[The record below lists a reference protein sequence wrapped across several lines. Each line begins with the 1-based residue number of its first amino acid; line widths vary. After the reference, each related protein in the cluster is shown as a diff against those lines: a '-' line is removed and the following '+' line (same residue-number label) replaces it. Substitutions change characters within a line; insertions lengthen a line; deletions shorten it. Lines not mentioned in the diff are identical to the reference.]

1 MDLLTRRTVV
11 APART
16 AIGDAGLVARHLSG
30 TQTDP
35 AQLGA
40 ALARLGVG
48 GCWCGNA
55 IAAAARRAVLA
66 SAETQTVKDTLLTQL
81 RQPPRPLTGGGAGGW
96 QPIDC
101 TYGKLHI
108 TVWDPPRDDWPA
120 GPVQVKLDDGT
131 VIGTATGAS
140 MPRYAEVVGIWLT
153 WALSRYQSW
162 GFPDPS
168 GYLATDETHF
178 EVGIEVLPSN
188 MFAGAYQGGMA
199 VSNTLS
205 DAMLGWAP
213 LHELFHDEQFCL
225 IPQDKEHQLEQ
236 QSGQLV
242 DFWME
247 GTAET
252 ATAMLQ
258 PGRNA
263 VAIHWQ
269 SYLDLCQNG
278 AMFAIGAPSIF
289 DQSYDSTVFWKYV
302 LEQTYLWPLVPHP
315 TPTELDR
322 EGVALLE
329 IWGQARTEQSYALST
344 FADAQSGVAPL
355 GRNWVD
361 VMKSGPHGLDAYDN
375 ETLYGNWLAALYL
388 KSRNPE
394 ARFTFQEQGSGPG
407 GMGDLPALLG
417 TIPFDHT
424 SGLSTYIATLEPWSF
439 MCRVFGMKDPAYVSG
454 LNGLKLEF
462 KADAGSNV
470 LSQLL
475 LLDANLQVVD
485 IVRSRDLNLS
495 RTVFSRG
502 GQVQVVVACMAALD
516 NPGTMHGSVACSVAA
531 PAPDLQ
537 ITRWN
542 SPAGCEYQLDP
553 LTTPWDWR
561 TPDVDLEDIY
571 GTSQTGKL
579 PPVTGYKGS
588 RLHVT
593 VRNNGPVTASNVLVR
608 VTCQPISPCP
618 DDSAWQPMLTSDGK
632 PLVVALGDIAANTAR
647 VKTVPVTRPGDLA
660 WSIRCQI
667 DCAADSSPDNNAA
680 VSSFDALKG
689 WPPPVQYPKR
699 PWGHI
704 KLIWPTVQL
713 PGIPPCDPLV
723 NVRWGDLAAGE
734 SARATVAG
742 GQIQLELDPIGLASA
757 LSSPAAGRPARFAS
771 SAEAL
776 DHVLAQTV
784 TVTAVYGGRVAGGF
798 TLRLPPAG
806 ALPKE

>member
-11 APART
+11 APARA
-16 AIGDAGLVARHLSG
+16 AIGDAELVARHLSG
-30 TQTDP
+30 AQTDP

-40 ALARLGVG
+40 ALERLGVG

-55 IAAAARRAVLA
+55 IAAAARRVVHA
-66 SAETQTVKDTLLTQL
+66 SAETQAAKDTLLTQL
-81 RQPPRPLTGGGAGGW
+81 RQVPRPLTGGGAGGW

-178 EVGIEVLPSN
+178 EVGIEVLPAN
-188 MFAGAYQGGMA
+188 MYAGAYQGGMA

-213 LHELFHDEQFCL
+213 LHELFHNEQFCL
-225 IPQDKEHQLEQ
+225 ISEDKERELEQ

-289 DQSYDSTVFWKYV
+289 DQSYDSMVLWKYV
-302 LEQTYLWPLVPHP
+302 LEQTYLWPPVPHP
-315 TPTELDR
+315 TPTEFDR

-329 IWGQARTEQSYALST
+329 IWGQARSEQSYALST
-344 FADAQSGVAPL
+344 FADAQAGVAPL

-361 VMKSGPHGLDAYDN
+361 VMKSGPNGLDVYDN

-417 TIPFDHT
+417 TFDHT
-424 SGLSTYIATLEPWSF
+424 SGLSTYMATLQPWSF

-454 LNGLKLEF
+454 LNGLKF
-462 KADAGSNV
+462 DFTADAGSNV

-475 LLDANLQVVD
+475 LLDANLHVVD

-516 NPGTMHGSVACSVAA
+516 NAATMHGSVACSVAS

-542 SPAGCEYQLDP
+542 SPAGCEYHFDP

-561 TPDVDLEDIY
+561 TPDVWLEDVY
-571 GTSQTGKL
+571 GTTQAGKL

-593 VRNNGPVTASNVLVR
+593 VRNNGPVTAGNVLVH

-632 PLVVALGDIAANTAR
+632 PLVVAFGDITANLTR

-667 DCAADSSPDNNAA
+667 DCATDSSPDNNAA

-689 WPPPVQYPKR
+689 WPPPVQGLKR
-699 PWGHI
+699 PRGHI

-742 GQIQLELDPIGLASA
+742 GQVQLELDPIVRPG
-757 LSSPAAGRPARFAS
+757 SPRRPRRWTTS
-771 SAEAL
+771 W
-776 DHVLAQTV
+776 
-784 TVTAVYGGRVAGGF
+784 
-798 TLRLPPAG
+798 LRR
-806 ALPKE
+806 